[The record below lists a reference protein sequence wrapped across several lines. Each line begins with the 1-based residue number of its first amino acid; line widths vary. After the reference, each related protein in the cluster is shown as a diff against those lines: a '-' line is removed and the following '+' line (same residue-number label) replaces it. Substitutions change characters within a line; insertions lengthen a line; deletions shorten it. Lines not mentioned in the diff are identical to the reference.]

1 MCYMAY
7 PKGEVGVRELRQ
19 NLSVYLRRV
28 KAGEAL
34 GVRERGN
41 RIAVLAP
48 AGARLTALERLVAAG
63 RATPAG
69 GDVLDL
75 GPPLGRRPSRRASRA
90 LGRLR
95 NEGR

>member
-1 MCYMAY
+1 MCHVAY
-7 PKGEVGVRELRQ
+7 PRGEVGVRELRQ
-19 NLSVYLRRV
+19 HLSVYPRRV

-48 AGARLTALERLVAAG
+48 AGARLTALERLVGAG
-63 RATPAG
+63 RATLPG

-75 GPPLGRRPSRRASRA
+75 GPPLGRWPSRRASRV

-95 NEGR
+95 NEDR